1 MTGVPAKASIATAK
15 AKAAFFIKSSLETER
30 QGSCRFRYTDEI
42 LRNKKPRQ

>member
-1 MTGVPAKASIATAK
+1 LAVAMLALA
-15 AKAAFFIKSSLETER
+15 LETER